1 MGFQVPLLIYRRV
14 HCTISDSCLPL
25 NSEMKKY
32 LLQSSSDLPGPDLP
46 WAVLSDLSGVKPFPR
61 FQIYAHHTPNAS
73 SDLPCHPINRKI
85 VQIPVLPN
93 GPVNRTMTVP
103 INHGHSAIGI
113 QAIAKIV
120 SLRHPTTFKQP
131 LLFRLRLNS
140 SIGRRSFRIS
150 SFSPDIS
157 KSSQP
162 PTGRSS
168 HR

>member
-25 NSEMKKY
+25 NSEMKKK
-32 LLQSSSDLPGPDLP
+32 STT
-46 WAVLSDLSGVKPFPR
+46 VIIR
-61 FQIYAHHTPNAS
+61 FTWSRFTVSRVIRFIGGKTIP
-73 SDLPCHPINRKI
+73 PISN
-85 VQIPVLPN
+85 
-93 GPVNRTMTVP
+93 
-103 INHGHSAIGI
+103 AIGI